1 MNWKIIFA
9 GLFVLILSGAM
20 LVSCKLS
27 TSELAKQVQEHIVE
41 TLSENGVNVRV
52 TKDLQLVKKGN
63 NEYSGIMTISA
74 GGQTQQISVNVVYD
88 GKSFSWEI
96 E

>member
-1 MNWKIIFA
+1 MNRKIMFV
-9 GLFVLILSGAM
+9 GLFVLILSSAM
-20 LVSCKLS
+20 LVSCRLS
-27 TSELAKQVQEHIVE
+27 TSELAKQVQEHMVE
-41 TLSENGVNVRV
+41 TFTENGTAVRV
-52 TKDLQLVKKGN
+52 TKDLELVKKSN
-63 NEYSGIMTISA
+63 NEYSGLMTISA

>member
-1 MNWKIIFA
+1 MNRKIMFV

-27 TSELAKQVQEHIVE
+27 TSELAKQVQEHMVDTWAESGI
-41 TLSENGVNVRV
+41 NARV
-52 TKDLQLVKKGN
+52 TRDLQLVKKGN
-63 NEYSGIMTISA
+63 NEYSGLMTIST
-74 GGQTQQISVNVVYD
+74 GGQTQQISVSVVYD
-88 GKSFSWEI
+88 GKSFSWMI